1 MPYFLLPDKSLHNKY
16 GGFHSLRQL
25 SARLIANAAAGV
37 SYPSSFSKLSEEPRE
52 DKFG

>member
-1 MPYFLLPDKSLHNKY
+1 MLCFLLPDKSLHNKY
-16 GGFHSLRQL
+16 DGFHSLRQL
-25 SARLIANAAAGV
+25 SARLIANAAGV